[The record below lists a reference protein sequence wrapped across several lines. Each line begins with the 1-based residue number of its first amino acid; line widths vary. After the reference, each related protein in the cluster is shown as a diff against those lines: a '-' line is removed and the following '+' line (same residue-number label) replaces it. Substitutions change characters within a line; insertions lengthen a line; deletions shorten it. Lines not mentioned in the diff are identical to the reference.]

1 VSRGGADNHGEG
13 QRGPP
18 DRRHPERRDLRLE
31 SENGVNVYE
40 WGGKRCV
47 GLSGHVVGVDFPS
60 EYSDWRDVEPV
71 ELIDAS
77 VEKTATKENIV
88 ATLRLLARR
97 ANRVAI
103 ATDYDREGS

>member
-1 VSRGGADNHGEG
+1 VELIITEKDNAARRIADILSGGTYDSSR
-13 QRGPP
+13 
-18 DRRHPERRDLRLE
+18 
-31 SENGVNVYE
+31 ENGVNVYE